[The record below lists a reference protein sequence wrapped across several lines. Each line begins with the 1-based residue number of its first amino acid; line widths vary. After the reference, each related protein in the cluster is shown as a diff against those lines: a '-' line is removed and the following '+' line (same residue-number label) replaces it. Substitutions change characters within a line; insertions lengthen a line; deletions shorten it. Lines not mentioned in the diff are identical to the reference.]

1 MGLERLRDEMPA
13 ELRGRRVGLLSNVGA
28 VDRDLTPSVEV
39 LRHEN
44 TVKLERLF
52 AGEHGIYGE
61 LPAGAPVVDRV
72 DEHTGLD
79 VVSLYA
85 HGHHLDPSRLDGLDA
100 VLIDVQ
106 DIGCRYYT
114 VLGTAMA
121 LVAACAQKGIPA
133 YVLDRPNPLGG
144 AYEGQPAVEEGYRS
158 LVGYMAIPM
167 RHGLTIGELVRLAA
181 REAGLLESV
190 KVVPMDGWRRDFLWD
205 DLERSWVPPSPNSS
219 STAMARLYPAT
230 CLVEG
235 TNLSEGRGTASPFE
249 LAGAPWLDSWKM
261 AEAVNAWAPPGL
273 RARPATFV
281 PVTSKLKDQVCQG
294 VMIHLEPRRDVAV
307 VDAGV
312 ALIRAALAW
321 PETRFLG
328 VEPEEGE
335 EATKHHG
342 FFDLLAGNDRL
353 REDLRRGRPVPE
365 IVAEWNEGL
374 RTWPEE
380 TEEICVYG
388 RLAPRPGVEG

>member
-1 MGLERLRDEMPA
+1 M
-13 ELRGRRVGLLSNVGA
+13 GA
-28 VDRDLTPSVEV
+28 VR
-39 LRHEN
+39 
-44 TVKLERLF
+44 LERLF

-61 LPAGAPVVDRV
+61 LAAGAPVVDRI
-72 DEHTGLD
+72 DDHTGLE
-79 VVSLYA
+79 VVSLYGHG

-121 LVAACAQKGIPA
+121 LIRACDQRGLKA

-144 AYEGQPAVEEGYRS
+144 AYEGQRGVDEGYRS
-158 LVGYMAIPM
+158 LVGLLAIPM
-167 RHGLTIGELVRLAA
+167 RHGLTIGELIRVSC
-181 REAGLLESV
+181 REEGISETV
-190 KVVPMDGWRRDFLWD
+190 TVIPMDGWHRGLLWD

-219 STAMARLYPAT
+219 SVPMARLYPAT

-249 LAGAPWLDSWKM
+249 QAGAPWLDGWSM
-261 AEAVNAWAPPGL
+261 AAAVNRVAPDGL

-281 PVTSKLKDQVCQG
+281 PTTSKQEGQACEG
-294 VMIHLEPRRDVAV
+294 VMIHLEPQRDVAV
-307 VDAGV
+307 ISAGV
-312 ALIRAALAW
+312 ALIRAAIQS

-328 VEPEEGE
+328 VEPEEGQ

-353 REDLRRGRPVPE
+353 RVDLRQGREVE
-365 IVAEWNEGL
+365 DIVSEWNGAL
-374 RTWPEE
+374 ATWPDAVADL
-380 TEEICVYG
+380 CLYG
-388 RLAPRPGVEG
+388 PLASKPGV